1 MQERRIDF
9 QLFGQE
15 FSFYSDAPDEEIQ
28 QVIALLKEEFTS
40 QGKADTKTLP
50 STRLLVFGCL
60 RMAARLVQERAKSE
74 ALFTEQE
81 RSIGLMIDK
90 VVSHLD

>member
-60 RMAARLVQERAKSE
+60 R
-74 ALFTEQE
+74 LFRQKWLFNQRHGTSD
-81 RSIGLMIDK
+81 RSF
-90 VVSHLD
+90 SR